1 MLHSVQ
7 SLVLL
12 VLGGFALWGAY
23 DYIVE
28 SVRIFRRSMQRY
40 RDRNRD

>member
-1 MLHSVQ
+1 MNETIQ
-7 SLVLL
+7 NIIILVLA
-12 VLGGFALWGAY
+12 VFALWGAF

-28 SVRIFRRSMQRY
+28 SLRIFRRSLRRY